1 MILKL
6 PRSTQIFLSRCFSS
20 SICDR
25 VEPKLR
31 LTPAHNLMKKI
42 LLGLFLLILTP
53 ACFASNFFVRS
64 GASGG
69 NNGSDWNN
77 AWNGWSSIQWGGG
90 GVLPRD
96 FVYVAGGAYTGTLLI
111 GVSGAAGNVITIQ
124 RVRSTDTAATGAAGW
139 NPIFDTTVV
148 QSVPT
153 HSTGILFENF
163 QNPAGS
169 YVTIDG
175 RVPSGWVINYSNDST
190 GIGISGVPVSNVTLR
205 YINVV
210 GPGKIS
216 ETGDTRALDLTP
228 ESGGSLSNL
237 VIQHCEASGGDACMY
252 LAAAQG
258 VNNLLVEYSSF
269 HDAGAVNAAQF
280 HPNIVYCGKVVNS
293 TFRYN
298 KFYNIDVEG
307 LFFNDPGNDNILIY
321 GNLFYQ
327 GSTPPDTGRG
337 IQFNTSSTGTNVK
350 IYNNTFVALPQSG
363 ILFTGANHAGCDVK
377 NNIFWQTGIQSAPG
391 VTDDYNF
398 WSDSTTEPHGISNGA
413 NPFVSLAIYN
423 YRITATAGARN
434 NGVNLGSLYK
444 VDPDGQTRGADG
456 LWDIGAY
463 QYAAVPPP
471 PTNLRAQ

>member
-1 MILKL
+1 M
-6 PRSTQIFLSRCFSS
+6 
-20 SICDR
+20 
-25 VEPKLR
+25 R

-90 GVLPRD
+90 GVLPGD

-163 QNPAGS
+163 QNPVGS

-423 YRITATAGARN
+423 YRITATAGVRN